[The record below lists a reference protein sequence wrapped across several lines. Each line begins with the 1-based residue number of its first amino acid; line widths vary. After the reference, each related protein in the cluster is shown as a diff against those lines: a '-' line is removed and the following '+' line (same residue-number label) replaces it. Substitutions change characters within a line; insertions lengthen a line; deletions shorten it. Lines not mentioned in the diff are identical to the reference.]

1 MQVKIIAD
9 GTLKNA
15 YFDGREKLMYFGR
28 NGLNHLGTK
37 DIVGHEF
44 THGVT
49 KYTSGLVYE
58 REPGALNESFSDIFG
73 YEVERYL
80 NGGVHT
86 NWTIGEDAWLL
97 RRMNNPSNST
107 ISEKCFYDHPY
118 AQPAFY
124 KGARWYYGLC
134 DMGGVHINS
143 GVQNYWFYLLTTGS
157 AAAPDGTFGGATV
170 SGIGAEKARNI
181 TYYNL
186 DVFMGNNSGYIDARA
201 AGYLAAGIIYGH
213 CSNEQKQTKNAWAA
227 VGIGKPIGALTITG
241 PSIIYRNSAGAIIG
255 AMPKNYTASGGE
267 GRNSWSYSGPWSYT
281 TLGGFRNNL
290 FTITNFNGSFS
301 SSNLT
306 VSSGCESFTKTI
318 SFFCVDCPITNPDN
332 TYQQNPTLS
341 VSPNP
346 STGLISISASYIN
359 PNANEPIYVTIIDA
373 NGIYQV
379 QQSYQQQLP
388 QSMNI
393 SNLLPGNYTLI
404 VQQGNRAQQTTFTKQ

>member
-28 NGLNHLGTK
+28 NGSNHVGTK
-37 DIVGHEF
+37 DIVGHEY

-49 KYTSGLVYE
+49 KYAAGLVYE
-58 REPGALNESFSDIFG
+58 KESGALNESFSDIFG
-73 YEVERYL
+73 YEIERYL
-80 NGGVHT
+80 NGGMHT
-86 NWTIGEDAWLL
+86 NWELGEDAWLV
-97 RRMNNPSNST
+97 RKMNNPSNSPSIT
-107 ISEKCFYDHPY
+107 
-118 AQPAFY
+118 QPSVY
-124 KGARWYYGLC
+124 LGPRWYSTVGC
-134 DMGGVHINS
+134 IPVKGNDKCGVHINS

-359 PNANEPIYVTIIDA
+359 PNANEPIYVTIIDT

-388 QSMNI
+388 QNMNI

-404 VQQGNRAQQTTFTKQ
+404 VQQGNRAQQITFTKQ